1 MSGFAAIVTYM
12 DCIKQ
17 IYTLWGNAI
26 ANNSVQAQNEI
37 NKLLERNARR
47 LITVNYS
54 KQAYRA
60 RIVNPNNYSDL
71 IIDKNSGDKL
81 FTGDSGIYGFSSK
94 KMGAPPIEKIE
105 DGRANTKKTPCLYLA
120 SDIQTACSEVQP
132 CCEDLI
138 SVIEFSLDSDMAL
151 IDLRNLPE
159 ELNSYNDRESI
170 DKMIDIIFCQSMIY
184 FFSVPVSLKNSDM
197 YEFSQYIS
205 KYFLSKN
212 IDGILYSSS
221 HNYNNNAYNI
231 VLFNPQKA
239 TANKDYGECFKC
251 LSIQATF
258 QNVSKKYVSNEDI
271 PIFEAKREKEPMLW
285 NEILMLHKELMELK
299 SNKQVNSEET
309 K

>member
-81 FTGDSGIYGFSSK
+81 FTGDSGIYGFSS
-94 KMGAPPIEKIE
+94 EKIE
-105 DGRANTKKTPCLYLA
+105 DGRANTKKTTCLYLA

-251 LSIQATF
+251 LSIQAAF
-258 QNVSKKYVSNEDI
+258 QSVSKKYVSNEDI